1 VFELDSFAILRN
13 SSLTLCSNP
22 ANPSICPKPMSSKV
36 EEEPTKV
43 APIQPNEQGLVLPT
57 LTCAGAVSATTTK
70 PQEQVG
76 TKKRY
81 FYMIF
86 LVVSSAAM
94 GLLYACVHHSK
105 SAATLDTFPT
115 NCVENDSLDPARALM
130 LKRVSQLESQV
141 ASKPSYF
148 TWLKQEK
155 PASAE
160 NDRKEAIHLRVR
172 LGDMAWAL
180 RKQTCAEAH
189 YRRALMLEK
198 QKPNEKYVY
207 SEQVVHAQLRVGI
220 LQYEQGLL
228 LDAKRSLEEMLSEMQ
243 LTQENRPPVL
253 HQLANTLRDLGD
265 VDAAVLL
272 YMQAS
277 REQTAPNPA
286 LLVDMGQG
294 LVLQGKKEEAASS
307 INNALLLAEQRLR
320 KEDAVRMSNEQH
332 VMDDDTAELFTQLGA
347 AFSLIGR
354 TSQAKQALQTA
365 LQIQR
370 RGASHQRDPAAV
382 GETLRL
388 LARAHRDE
396 GEHAEASKV
405 VENALKLHDNSPRNQ
420 DRLDEQAAVHIAAA
434 DIVREAGNLTR
445 AQWLAERALQLAEAS
460 GSLNSG
466 VKVSAHKVL
475 GQVAHDLGLLD
486 IAGEHYEEALE
497 LLSDSGN
504 PLELADSHNLLG
516 TVLQDSNKLT
526 AASGHYRLALKYQK
540 QGRGEASVDAMAV
553 TNNLATVLIRVG
565 EACQNGELDQERCQ
579 PARRHVVE
587 AVQLFEYA
595 EGLGGQASLPE
606 QNPEFQAIKENLEIA
621 REVLQNFGHEVHTTL

>member
-1 VFELDSFAILRN
+1 
-13 SSLTLCSNP
+13 
-22 ANPSICPKPMSSKV
+22 MSSKV
-36 EEEPTKV
+36 EEPTKV
-43 APIQPNEQGLVLPT
+43 APIEENEQGLVLPT
-57 LTCAGAVSATTTK
+57 STFDDAMPTNTIKPQAPTCSK
-70 PQEQVG
+70 PQEQVA
-76 TKKRY
+76 TKHKY
-81 FYMIF
+81 FC
-86 LVVSSAAM
+86 LGVSLILGIE
-94 GLLYACVHHSK
+94 GLLCASLRK
-105 SAATLDTFPT
+105 TTSAPALDTFPGT
-115 NCVENDSLDPARALM
+115 CVEKDNTDPARTLM
-130 LKRVSQLESQV
+130 LKRVSQLESQLV
-141 ASKPSYF
+141 PEKSYF
-148 TWLKQEK
+148 TWLSQEK
-155 PASAE
+155 PVSTE
-160 NDRKEAIHLRVR
+160 RERKEAIHLRVR

-180 RKQTCAEAH
+180 HKRTCAEAH
-189 YRRALMLEK
+189 YRRALALEK
-198 QKPNEKYVY
+198 EQPSEKHAY

-228 LDAKRSLEEMLSEMQ
+228 VDSKRTLEEMLSEMQ
-243 LTQENRPPVL
+243 LTSENRPPVL

-272 YMQAS
+272 YQQAS
-277 REQTAPNPA
+277 REQQAPNPV
-286 LLVDMGQG
+286 LQVDMGQG
-294 LVLQGKKEEAASS
+294 LVLQGKMEEAASL
-307 INNALLLAEQRLR
+307 INNAFLLAEQRLR
-320 KEDAVRMSNEQH
+320 KEGAVRMANEEQ
-332 VMDDDTAELFTQLGA
+332 VMDDDTSDLFTQLGA

-354 TSQAKQALQTA
+354 TSDAKKALQTA

-370 RGASHQRDPAAV
+370 RGGGHQRDPAAV

-388 LARAHRDE
+388 LARVHRDE
-396 GEHAEASKV
+396 GEHAEAMKV
-405 VENALKLHDNSPRNQ
+405 VENALKLHDNFLQRKE
-420 DRLDEQAAVHIAAA
+420 REEYHVEELAAVHIAAA

-445 AQWLAERALQLAEAS
+445 AQWLAERALQLVETSPNPKSA
-460 GSLNSG
+460 

-497 LLSDSGN
+497 LLAENGN

-565 EACQNGELDQERCQ
+565 EACKSGELDQERCQ

-606 QNPEFQAIKENLEIA
+606 QNPEFQAIKENLDIA
-621 REVLQNFGHEVHTTL
+621 REVLQNFGQESLKTL